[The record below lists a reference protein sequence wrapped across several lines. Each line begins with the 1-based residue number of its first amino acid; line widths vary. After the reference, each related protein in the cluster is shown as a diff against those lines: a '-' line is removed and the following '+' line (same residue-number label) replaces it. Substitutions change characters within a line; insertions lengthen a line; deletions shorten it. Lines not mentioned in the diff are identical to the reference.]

1 MLHRILALRCCAA
14 EAEGA
19 PADDVLGKR
28 NREEGELN
36 GHGNGT
42 ENEDSEL
49 DVLAMELEIEMSQV
63 SLVNLACL
71 VHLSLFVSPERLWIE
86 C

>member
-1 MLHRILALRCCAA
+1 MLHRIVALRCCAA

-19 PADDVLGKR
+19 PAEGVLGKR

-42 ENEDSEL
+42 ENEDFEL
-49 DVLAMELEIEMSQV
+49 DAFAMELEEEISQV

-71 VHLSLFVSPERLWIE
+71 VHFCLFVSPERLWIKS
-86 C
+86 